1 MNIIEHIFTREVW
14 RMAMI
19 FNDESREKM
28 RIQLLETGF
37 ASIKLHG
44 LKKTS
49 VTDVANSA
57 GIAAGTFYK
66 FFDSKEEFV
75 YQIVVYKRGRIK
87 EYFRELSENG
97 RLDKEAFRKFLTE
110 VTLEDNN
117 LFDHLDEREMKM
129 LMARWPVEYWK
140 NDSNDEMTAEWLL
153 KSLDGVRR
161 DINMKVFVNLFK
173 SLSLIRYGRSKMYE
187 EQYEETIGIYIDA
200 IIRYVFGE

>member
-1 MNIIEHIFTREVW
+1 
-14 RMAMI
+14 MI
-19 FNDESREKM
+19 FNDGTREKM

-57 GIAAGTFYK
+57 GIASGTFYK

-75 YQIVVYKRGRIK
+75 YQIVVYKRGKIK
-87 EYFRELSENG
+87 EYFRELAKNG
-97 RLDKEAFRKFLTE
+97 RLDKEAFRKVLTK

-129 LMARWPVEYWK
+129 LTARWPEEYWK

-153 KSLDGVRR
+153 NSLDGVRR

>member
-1 MNIIEHIFTREVW
+1 
-14 RMAMI
+14 MAMI
-19 FNDESREKM
+19 FNDGTREKM

-57 GIAAGTFYK
+57 GIASGTFYK

-75 YQIVVYKRGRIK
+75 YQIVVYKRGKIK
-87 EYFRELSENG
+87 EYFRELAKNG
-97 RLDKEAFRKFLTE
+97 RLDKEAFRKFLTK

-129 LMARWPVEYWK
+129 LTARWPEEYWK

-153 KSLDGVRR
+153 NSLDGVRR

>member
-1 MNIIEHIFTREVW
+1 
-14 RMAMI
+14 MAMI
-19 FNDESREKM
+19 FNDETREKM

-87 EYFRELSENG
+87 EYFSVLSKNG
-97 RLDKEAFRKFLTE
+97 KLDREAFRKFLTKI
-110 VTLEDNN
+110 TLEDNN
-117 LFDHLDEREMKM
+117 LFDHLDEREMRM
-129 LMARWPVEYWK
+129 LTARWPEEYWK
-140 NDSNDEMTAEWLL
+140 NNNNDETTAEWLL
-153 KSLDGVRR
+153 SSLDGVCPE
-161 DINMKVFVNLFK
+161 INMKVFVNLFK
-173 SLSLIRYGRSKMYE
+173 SLSMIRYGRSKMYV

-200 IIRYVFGE
+200 IIRYVFGQEK

>member
-1 MNIIEHIFTREVW
+1 
-14 RMAMI
+14 MAMI
-19 FNDESREKM
+19 FNDEGREKM

-75 YQIVVYKRGRIK
+75 YQIVVYKRGKVK
-87 EYFRELSENG
+87 EYFRELSKNG
-97 RLDKEAFRKFLTE
+97 RLDKEAFRKFLTV

-129 LMARWPVEYWK
+129 LMARWPEEYWN
-140 NDSNDEMTAEWLL
+140 NDSNDEVTVEWLL
-153 KSLDGVRR
+153 NSLDGVRR
-161 DINMKVFVNLFK
+161 DVNMKVFVNLFK

-187 EQYEETIGIYIDA
+187 EQYEDTIGIY
-200 IIRYVFGE
+200 

>member
-1 MNIIEHIFTREVW
+1 
-14 RMAMI
+14 MAMI
-19 FNDESREKM
+19 FNDETREKI
-28 RIQLLETGF
+28 RIQLLEKGF
-37 ASIKLHG
+37 TSIKLHG

-87 EYFRELSENG
+87 EYFSELSKNG
-97 RLDKEAFRKFLTE
+97 KLDREAFRKFLTK

-117 LFDHLDEREMKM
+117 LFDHLDDREIQI
-129 LMARWPVEYWK
+129 LMARWPEEYWK
-140 NDSNDEMTAEWLL
+140 NNNNDEITAKWLL
-153 KSLDGVRR
+153 SSLDGVCP
-161 DINMKVFVNLFK
+161 DVNMKVFVNLFK
-173 SLSLIRYGRSKMYE
+173 SLSLIRYGRVKMYE

-200 IIRYVFGE
+200 IIRYVFGQEK

>member
-1 MNIIEHIFTREVW
+1 
-14 RMAMI
+14 MAMI
-19 FNDESREKM
+19 FNDETREKM

-87 EYFRELSENG
+87 EYFSVLSKNG
-97 RLDKEAFRKFLTE
+97 KLDREAFRKFLTKI
-110 VTLEDNN
+110 TLEDNN
-117 LFDHLDEREMKM
+117 LFDHLDEREMRM
-129 LMARWPVEYWK
+129 LTARWPEEYWK
-140 NDSNDEMTAEWLL
+140 NNNNDEITAKWLL
-153 KSLDGVRR
+153 SSLDGVCPE
-161 DINMKVFVNLFK
+161 INMKVFVNLFK
-173 SLSLIRYGRSKMYE
+173 SLSMIRYGRSKMYV

-200 IIRYVFGE
+200 IIRYVFGQEK